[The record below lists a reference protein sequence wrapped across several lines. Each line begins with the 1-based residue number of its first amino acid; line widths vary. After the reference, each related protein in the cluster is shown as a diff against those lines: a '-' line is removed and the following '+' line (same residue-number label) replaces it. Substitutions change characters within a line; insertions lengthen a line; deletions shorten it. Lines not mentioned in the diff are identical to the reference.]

1 MKKSLDFSILKRM
14 MSELGSL
21 KYIMIVT
28 ILCGLGGYFA
38 AAAIPIFTV
47 SGGLE
52 IMGIGFGFNLRTIFL
67 IIAISAAFR
76 GLLRYSEQLSGHYI
90 AFKILASLRDKVF
103 VQLRLL
109 APAKLDGV
117 SKGDIISV
125 ITADIEL
132 LETFYA
138 HTIAPVAIAFLA
150 SAVYATVLFKMHW
163 LFGLVGVMAYII
175 AGVIMPLTI
184 KKMSDGSGT
193 RYRAELGKSGAFFLD
208 SLRGIAEIALFG
220 AQKRRGAEIDGAS
233 SRMAESEKELKRNEG
248 LAHAVGGLIVT
259 LSFFTIFFI
268 GAALVKN
275 GNASA
280 SQAIIAA
287 VILVSSF
294 GPVLALSALSTTLAS
309 MLASARRVFD
319 LLDEKPRVNEVGGLL
334 DTEGGRAEYISAD
347 FSYPGRKKKIIQ
359 DFNKK
364 IRENSI
370 TGFIGPSG
378 SGKSTALKLMMRF
391 YDVDE
396 GRIEIAKCDIRQM
409 PTQAL
414 RKKQTFMAQENMLF
428 DDTLENNIRMG
439 DEKKDI
445 QEVYE
450 AAKKASIHGFIE
462 SLAEGYQTRAGE
474 LGERLSMGEK
484 QRIALARAFFID
496 SEMLLLDEPTSNLD
510 ALNEAQIL
518 KSLRDY
524 CREKT
529 VVLVSHRKSTSSIC
543 ENIVEFS
550 AEK

>member
-1 MKKSLDFSILKRM
+1 MKKSLDLGIIKRM

-21 KYIMIVT
+21 KYMMVLT

-47 SGGLE
+47 VGGLE
-52 IMGIGFGFNLRTIFL
+52 IMGAVFQIDLRTIFL
-67 IIAISAAFR
+67 IIALSAVLR

-103 VQLRLL
+103 AKLRLL
-109 APAKLDGV
+109 APAKLDGT

-150 SAVYATVLFKMHW
+150 SVIYATVLFKMHW
-163 LFGLVGVMAYII
+163 LFGLVGVLAYII
-175 AGVIMPLTI
+175 AGVIMPFI
-184 KKMSDGSGT
+184 VKKMSDGSGT

-208 SLRGIAEIALFG
+208 SLRGIAEIAFFG
-220 AQKRRGAEIDGAS
+220 AQKRRGAEIDEAS

-248 LAHAVGGLIVT
+248 LAHAVGGLVVT
-259 LSFFTIFFI
+259 LSFFAVFFI

-280 SQAIIAA
+280 SEAIIAA

-309 MLASARRVFD
+309 MLASARRVFE
-319 LLDEKPRVNEVGGLL
+319 LLDEKPRVNEVGGLME
-334 DTEGGRAEYISAD
+334 TEGGCVEYVNAA
-347 FSYPGRKKKIIQ
+347 FSYPGRKENIIRN
-359 DFNKK
+359 FNKK
-364 IRENSI
+364 IRENNI
-370 TGFIGPSG
+370 TGFVGPSG

-396 GRIEIAKCDIRQM
+396 GSIAISECDVRQM
-409 PTQAL
+409 PTQVL

-439 DEKKDI
+439 DDKKDI
-445 QEVYE
+445 QKVHE
-450 AAKKASIHGFIE
+450 AAKKASIHGFIS
-462 SLAEGYQTRAGE
+462 SLPEGYQTRAGE

-484 QRIALARAFFID
+484 QRIALARAFFKD

-510 ALNEAQIL
+510 SLNEAQIL

-543 ENIVEFS
+543 ENIIEFS

>member
-21 KYIMIVT
+21 KYMMILT
-28 ILCGLGGYFA
+28 ILCGVGGYFA

-47 SGGLE
+47 AGGLE
-52 IMGIGFGFNLRTIFL
+52 IMKIGFGFNLRTIFL
-67 IIAISAAFR
+67 VIGLSAGLR
-76 GLLRYSEQLSGHYI
+76 GLLRYAEQLSGHYI
-90 AFKILASLRDKVF
+90 AFKILAALRDKVF
-103 VQLRLL
+103 AKLRLL
-109 APAKLDGV
+109 APAKLDGT
-117 SKGDIISV
+117 SKGDIISL

-150 SAVYATVLFKMHW
+150 SAVYATVLFKVHW
-163 LFGLVGVMAYII
+163 LFGVVGAAAYII
-175 AGVIMPLTI
+175 AGVIMPFTI
-184 KKMSDGSGT
+184 KKMSDDSGT
-193 RYRAELGKSGAFFLD
+193 RYRAQLGKSGAFFLD
-208 SLRGIAEIALFG
+208 SLRGIAEIVSFG
-220 AQKRRGAEIDGAS
+220 AQKRRGDEIDKTS
-233 SRMAESEKELKRNEG
+233 LRMAEAEEELKKNEG
-248 LAHAVGGLIVT
+248 LAHAVGGMVVT
-259 LSFFTIFFI
+259 LSFFAVFLI
-268 GAALVKN
+268 GMALINN
-275 GNASA
+275 GGTSV
-280 SQAIIAA
+280 SEVIIAA
-287 VILVSSF
+287 VVLVSSF

-309 MLASARRVFD
+309 TLASARRVFA
-319 LLDEKPRVNEVGGLL
+319 LLDEKPAVSEVRGSLNTVGGH
-334 DTEGGRAEYISAD
+334 AQYIGTA
-347 FSYPGRKKKIIQ
+347 FSYPGRRKNILQ

-364 IRENSI
+364 VKENNI
-370 TGFIGPSG
+370 TGFVGPSG

-396 GRIEIAKCDIRQM
+396 GSVEIAERDIRQI

-414 RKKQTFMAQENMLF
+414 RKKQTFMAQDNMLF

-439 DEKKDI
+439 DDKKDI

-462 SLAEGYQTRAGE
+462 SLPEGYQTRAGE

-484 QRIALARAFFID
+484 QRIALARAFFKD

-543 ENIVEFS
+543 ENIIEFC